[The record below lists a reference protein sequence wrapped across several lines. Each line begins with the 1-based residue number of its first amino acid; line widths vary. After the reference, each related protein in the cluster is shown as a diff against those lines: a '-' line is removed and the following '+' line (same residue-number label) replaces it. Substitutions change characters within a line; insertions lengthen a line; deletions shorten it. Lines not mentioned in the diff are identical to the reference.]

1 MKRFEELNHYEILE
15 IPVDASSFE
24 IREAYRDALSIY
36 NEDSLVTYSLFT
48 DEERDRILKKV
59 EKAFGTLIDEK
70 SRVDYDRNL
79 VKSGEADTSIL
90 NKRSQRKP
98 IPLFRTRNLIDKDTL
113 LKKIR
118 KRIED
123 KEVKE
128 ISNQILSKEVIS
140 GNDLKKLRE
149 SIGIEL
155 EEIFEVARI
164 GVSILKS
171 IEENQTEGLPSSVY
185 LKNFLKVY
193 AELLQVDSKKV
204 VDGYLKNIQSF
215 EAVT

>member
-15 IPVDASSFE
+15 IPVDASSCE
-24 IREAYRDALSIY
+24 IREAYRDALSID

-48 DEERDRILKKV
+48 DEERGRILKKV

-164 GVSILKS
+164 GVSVLKS

>member
-48 DEERDRILKKV
+48 DEERGRILKKV

-128 ISNQILSKEVIS
+128 ISNQILSKEMIS

-171 IEENQTEGLPSSVY
+171 IEENQSEGLPSNIY
-185 LKNFLKVY
+185 LKNFLRVY

>member
-48 DEERDRILKKV
+48 DEERGRILKKV

-164 GVSILKS
+164 GVSVLKS

>member
-15 IPVDASSFE
+15 IPADASSFE

-36 NEDSLVTYSLFT
+36 NEDSLATYSLFT
-48 DEERDRILKKV
+48 DEQRDRILKKI

-98 IPLFRTRNLIDKDTL
+98 IPLLRTRNLIDKDAL
-113 LKKIR
+113 FKKIR

-123 KEVKE
+123 KDVKE

-149 SIGIEL
+149 SVGIEL
-155 EEIFEVARI
+155 KEIFEVARI
-164 GVSILKS
+164 GVSILRS
-171 IEENQTEGLPSSVY
+171 IEEDQAEGLPSTVY
-185 LKNFLKVY
+185 LKSFLRVY
-193 AELLQVDSKKV
+193 AELLQVDSKRI
-204 VDGYLKNIQSF
+204 VDGYLKNIRSF
-215 EAVT
+215 RETT

>member
-48 DEERDRILKKV
+48 DEERGRILKKV

-164 GVSILKS
+164 GVSVLKS

-204 VDGYLKNIQSF
+204 DDGYLKNIQSF
-215 EAVT
+215 EAVP

>member
-15 IPVDASSFE
+15 IPADASPFE

-48 DEERDRILKKV
+48 DEERGRILKKV

-164 GVSILKS
+164 GVSVLKS

>member
-1 MKRFEELNHYEILE
+1 MKIFEELNHYEILE

-48 DEERDRILKKV
+48 EEERDGILKKV

-70 SRVDYDRNL
+70 RRVDYDRNL
-79 VKSGEADTSIL
+79 VKSGKADTSIL
-90 NKRSQRKP
+90 NKRRQRKP
-98 IPLFRTRNLIDKDTL
+98 IPLFRTRNLIDKDAL
-113 LKKIR
+113 FKKIR

>member
-1 MKRFEELNHYEILE
+1 MKRFEELNHYDILE

-24 IREAYRDALSIY
+24 IREAYKDALSIY

-48 DEERDRILKKV
+48 GEERDRILKKV

-79 VKSGEADTSIL
+79 VKSGEADPSIL

-98 IPLFRTRNLIDKDTL
+98 IPLFRTRNLIDKDAL
-113 LKKIR
+113 FKKIR

-128 ISNQILSKEVIS
+128 ISNQILSKEMIS

-171 IEENQTEGLPSSVY
+171 IEENQSEGLPSNIY
-185 LKNFLKVY
+185 LKNFLRVY

>member
-36 NEDSLVTYSLFT
+36 NEDSLATYSLFT
-48 DEERDRILKKV
+48 GEERDRILNKV

-70 SRVDYDRNL
+70 RRVDYDRNL

-98 IPLFRTRNLIDKDTL
+98 IPLFRTRNLIDKDAL
-113 LKKIR
+113 FKKIR

-128 ISNQILSKEVIS
+128 ISNQILTKEVIS

-171 IEENQTEGLPSSVY
+171 IEEDQTEGLPSSVY

>member
-15 IPVDASSFE
+15 IPADASPFE

-48 DEERDRILKKV
+48 DEERGRILKKV

-164 GVSILKS
+164 GVSVLKS

-185 LKNFLKVY
+185 LKNFLNVY

>member
-48 DEERDRILKKV
+48 GEERDRILKKV

-79 VKSGEADTSIL
+79 VKSGEVDPSIL

-128 ISNQILSKEVIS
+128 ISNQILSKEMIS

-171 IEENQTEGLPSSVY
+171 IEENQSEGLPSNIY
-185 LKNFLKVY
+185 LKNFLRVY

>member
-36 NEDSLVTYSLFT
+36 DEDSLVTYSLFT
-48 DEERDRILKKV
+48 GEERDRILKKV

-70 SRVDYDRNL
+70 RRADYDRNL

-90 NKRSQRKP
+90 NKKSQRKP

-113 LKKIR
+113 FKKIR
-118 KRIED
+118 KRVED

-128 ISNQILSKEVIS
+128 ISNQILTKEVIS

-204 VDGYLKNIQSF
+204 VEGYLKNIQSL

>member
-48 DEERDRILKKV
+48 DEERGRILKKV

-215 EAVT
+215 EAVP

>member
-59 EKAFGTLIDEK
+59 EKAFGTLIDDK

-79 VKSGEADTSIL
+79 VKVGEADTSIL

-98 IPLFRTRNLIDKDTL
+98 IPLFRTRNLIDKDAL
-113 LKKIR
+113 FKKIR

-164 GVSILKS
+164 GVSILRS

-185 LKNFLKVY
+185 LKNFLRVY

-204 VDGYLKNIQSF
+204 VDGYLKNIHSF

>member
-98 IPLFRTRNLIDKDTL
+98 IPLFRNRNLIDKDAL
-113 LKKIR
+113 FKKIR

-185 LKNFLKVY
+185 LKNFLRVY
-193 AELLQVDSKKV
+193 AELLQVDSKKI
-204 VDGYLKNIQSF
+204 VDGYLKNIHSF

>member
-48 DEERDRILKKV
+48 GEERDRILKKV

-79 VKSGEADTSIL
+79 VKSGEADPSIL

-98 IPLFRTRNLIDKDTL
+98 IPLFRTRNLIDKDAL
-113 LKKIR
+113 FKKIR

-128 ISNQILSKEVIS
+128 IANQILTKEVIS

-171 IEENQTEGLPSSVY
+171 IEEDQSEGLPSSVY

>member
-48 DEERDRILKKV
+48 NEERDRILKKV

-90 NKRSQRKP
+90 NKKSQRKP
-98 IPLFRTRNLIDKDTL
+98 IPLFRTRNLIDKDAL
-113 LKKIR
+113 FKKIR

-171 IEENQTEGLPSSVY
+171 IEENRTEGLPSSVY
-185 LKNFLKVY
+185 LKNFLRVY
-193 AELLQVDSKKV
+193 AELLQVDSKKI